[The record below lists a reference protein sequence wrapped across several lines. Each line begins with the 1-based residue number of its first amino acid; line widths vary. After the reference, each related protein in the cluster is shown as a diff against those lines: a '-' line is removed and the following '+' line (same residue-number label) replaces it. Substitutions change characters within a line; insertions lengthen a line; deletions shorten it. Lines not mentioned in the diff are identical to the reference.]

1 MGFSAN
7 TADGSR
13 ESEISYFVDELSVAS
28 FFKQNIFGFYIS
40 MDKIF
45 LVNAS

>member
-1 MGFSAN
+1 MGFGAH
-7 TADGSR
+7 TTDGSC
-13 ESEISYFVDELSVAS
+13 ESEVSYFVDELPVAS